1 MSVMEITQEL
11 AALPEAERLKA
22 LRTALH
28 RLYPKADTAV
38 DRLLR
43 RLEHP
48 DVPEEFWEGLEQAE
62 DGKAV
67 EMRDEH
73 FERPPV

>member
-1 MSVMEITQEL
+1 MSVTEITQEL

-22 LRTALH
+22 LRTTLH
-28 RLYPKADTAV
+28 QIYPQADTAV
-38 DRLLR
+38 ARLLR

-62 DGKAV
+62 DGKTLDV
-67 EMRDEH
+67 RDEH
-73 FERPPV
+73 FERPPA